1 MKHLMGQIVGKR
13 IVDSDSLVYF
23 GLFLCRGPKTWWN
36 NSRQTNS
43 LSNNAFLRKKIE
55 KKPNNSNRNIY
66 CPEIVKRSHL
76 LVQIH
81 ESSVGSLFFSTLI
94 ANCLLKFSNL
104 FGDGILQ
111 ELMTLPSGSISL
123 ICSTNG
129 DGNFKKQRCN
139 QAKDKPSFSPESPM
153 TAPSQHCPLT
163 TTVLQ
168 TLQNS

>member
-1 MKHLMGQIVGKR
+1 M
-13 IVDSDSLVYF
+13 
-23 GLFLCRGPKTWWN
+23 
-36 NSRQTNS
+36 
-43 LSNNAFLRKKIE
+43 RKKIE

-81 ESSVGSLFFSTLI
+81 ESSVASLLFSTLI

-123 ICSTNG
+123 IRSTNG

>member
-1 MKHLMGQIVGKR
+1 M
-13 IVDSDSLVYF
+13 
-23 GLFLCRGPKTWWN
+23 
-36 NSRQTNS
+36 
-43 LSNNAFLRKKIE
+43 RKKIE

-81 ESSVGSLFFSTLI
+81 ESSVASLLFSTLI

-139 QAKDKPSFSPESPM
+139 QAKYKPSFSPESPM
-153 TAPSQHCPLT
+153 TAPTQHCPLT